1 MDENNAIID
10 YKKLFDTDK
19 KKADAFD
26 RIAKIYYF
34 NNFGTFNKSEMD
46 LLMFDIYLE
55 QSIINNK
62 FNNNLLNYNAVSD
75 YKMARNLGI
84 TPQRIRNLKIKKQY
98 VYPVKFDWKESLANI
113 LNDNKNIHIVD
124 NKTIKINIPDPNL
137 FLAIQE
143 EIEAEGGYLDIQLNS
158 RLLSVP
164 IDNFMIIVKLIF
176 KKDEYDKICEKVI
189 EKYNTINKE
198 NKIKKGLATTKQIT
212 SIVKDITG
220 SINDITGSI
229 NDIVSVVTPNK
240 IIKTAISNLIS
251 VFINIR

>member
-1 MDENNAIID
+1 MDENNANID
-10 YKKLFDTDK
+10 FKKLFNTDK

-26 RIAKIYYF
+26 RIAEKYYF
-34 NNFGTFNKSEMD
+34 NNFGTFSKSEID

-62 FNNNLLNYNAVSD
+62 LNTNLVDYNAVSD

-84 TPQRIRNLKIKKQY
+84 TPQRIRNLKVKKQY

-113 LNDNKNIHIVD
+113 LNDDKNIHIVD

-164 IDNFMIIVKLIF
+164 IDNFMIIVKLISRE
-176 KKDEYDKICEKVI
+176 DEYDKICEKVI
-189 EKYNTINKE
+189 EKYNSINKE
-198 NKIKKGLATTKQIT
+198 NKIEKGLATTKQIT

-220 SINDITGSI
+220 SINDI
-229 NDIVSVVTPNK
+229 VSVVTSNN
-240 IIKTAISNLIS
+240 IIINAISNIIS
-251 VFINIR
+251 IFKSNL

>member
-1 MDENNAIID
+1 MDENNANID
-10 YKKLFDTDK
+10 FKKLFDTDK

-26 RIAKIYYF
+26 RIAEKYYF
-34 NNFGTFNKSEMD
+34 NNFGTFSKSEID

-62 FNNNLLNYNAVSD
+62 LNDDLVDYNAVSD

-84 TPQRIRNLKIKKQY
+84 TPQRIRNLKVKKQY

-113 LNDNKNIHIVD
+113 LNDDKNIHIVD
-124 NKTIKINIPDPNL
+124 NKIIKINIPDPNL

-164 IDNFMIIVKLIF
+164 IDNFMIIVKLISRE
-176 KKDEYDKICEKVI
+176 DEYDKICEKVI
-189 EKYNTINKE
+189 EKYNSINKE
-198 NKIKKGLATTKQIT
+198 NKIEKGLATTKQIT

-220 SINDITGSI
+220 SINDI
-229 NDIVSVVTPNK
+229 VSVVTPNNI
-240 IIKTAISNLIS
+240 IIKAISNIFSIFKSNL
-251 VFINIR
+251 

>member
-1 MDENNAIID
+1 MDENNANID
-10 YKKLFDTDK
+10 FKKLFDTDK

-26 RIAKIYYF
+26 RIAEKYYF
-34 NNFGTFNKSEMD
+34 NNFGTFSKSEID

-62 FNNNLLNYNAVSD
+62 LNDDLVDYNAVSD

-84 TPQRIRNLKIKKQY
+84 TPQRIRNLKVKKQY

-113 LNDNKNIHIVD
+113 LNDYKNIHIVD

-164 IDNFMIIVKLIF
+164 IDNFMIIVKLISRE
-176 KKDEYDKICEKVI
+176 DEYDKICEKVI
-189 EKYNTINKE
+189 EKYNSINKE
-198 NKIKKGLATTKQIT
+198 NKIEKGLATTKQIT

-220 SINDITGSI
+220 SINDI
-229 NDIVSVVTPNK
+229 VSVVTPNNI
-240 IIKTAISNLIS
+240 IIKAISNIFSIFKSNL
-251 VFINIR
+251 

>member
-1 MDENNAIID
+1 MDENNANID
-10 YKKLFDTDK
+10 FKKLFDTDK

-26 RIAKIYYF
+26 RIAEKYYF
-34 NNFGTFNKSEMD
+34 NNFGTFSKSEID

-62 FNNNLLNYNAVSD
+62 LNDDLVDYNAVSD

-84 TPQRIRNLKIKKQY
+84 TPQRIRNLKVKKQY

-113 LNDNKNIHIVD
+113 LNDDKNIHIVD
-124 NKTIKINIPDPNL
+124 NKTIKINIPDSNL

-164 IDNFMIIVKLIF
+164 IDNFMIILKLISRE
-176 KKDEYDKICEKVI
+176 DEYDKICEKVI
-189 EKYNTINKE
+189 EKYNSINKE

-220 SINDITGSI
+220 SINDI
-229 NDIVSVVTPNK
+229 VSVVMPNK
-240 IIKTAISNLIS
+240 IIETAISNLIS
-251 VFINIR
+251 VL

>member
-1 MDENNAIID
+1 MDENNANID
-10 YKKLFDTDK
+10 FKKLFDTDK

-26 RIAKIYYF
+26 RIAEKYYF
-34 NNFGTFNKSEMD
+34 NNFGTFSKSEID

-62 FNNNLLNYNAVSD
+62 LNDDLVDYNAVSD

-84 TPQRIRNLKIKKQY
+84 TPQRIRNLKVKKQY

-113 LNDNKNIHIVD
+113 LNDDKNIHIVD

-164 IDNFMIIVKLIF
+164 IDNFMIILKLISRE
-176 KKDEYDKICEKVI
+176 DEYDKICEKVI
-189 EKYNTINKE
+189 EKYNSINKE

-220 SINDITGSI
+220 SIN
-229 NDIVSVVTPNK
+229 NIVSVVKPNK
-240 IIKTAISNLIS
+240 IIETAISNLIS
-251 VFINIR
+251 VL

>member
-1 MDENNAIID
+1 M
-10 YKKLFDTDK
+10 LF
-19 KKADAFD
+19 
-26 RIAKIYYF
+26 RITKWQEILELHLKELEIL
-34 NNFGTFNKSEMD
+34 KS
-46 LLMFDIYLE
+46 
-55 QSIINNK
+55 
-62 FNNNLLNYNAVSD
+62 
-75 YKMARNLGI
+75 
-84 TPQRIRNLKIKKQY
+84 KKQY

-176 KKDEYDKICEKVI
+176 EKDEYDKICEKVI
-189 EKYNTINKE
+189 EKYNSINKE
-198 NKIKKGLATTKQIT
+198 NKIEKGLATTKQIT
-212 SIVKDITG
+212 SIVK
-220 SINDITGSI
+220 DITGSI

>member
-1 MDENNAIID
+1 MDENNANID
-10 YKKLFDTDK
+10 FKKLFDTDK

-26 RIAKIYYF
+26 RIAEKYYF
-34 NNFGTFNKSEMD
+34 NNFGTFSKSEID

-62 FNNNLLNYNAVSD
+62 LNDDLVDYNAVSD

-84 TPQRIRNLKIKKQY
+84 TPQRIRNLKVKKQY

-113 LNDNKNIHIVD
+113 LNDDKNIHIVD

-164 IDNFMIIVKLIF
+164 IDNFMIILKLISRE
-176 KKDEYDKICEKVI
+176 DEYDKICEKVI
-189 EKYNTINKE
+189 EKYNSINKE

-220 SINDITGSI
+220 SINDI
-229 NDIVSVVTPNK
+229 VSVVMPNK
-240 IIKTAISNLIS
+240 IIETAISNLIS
-251 VFINIR
+251 VL

>member
-10 YKKLFDTDK
+10 YEKLFDTDK

-26 RIAKIYYF
+26 RIAEIYYF

-55 QSIINNK
+55 QSIKNNK
-62 FNNNLLNYNAVSD
+62 LNDNLLNYNAVSD

-98 VYPVKFDWKESLANI
+98 VYPVKFDWKDSLANI
-113 LNDNKNIHIVD
+113 LNDEKNIHIVD

-164 IDNFMIIVKLIF
+164 IDNFMIIIKLICG
-176 KKDEYDKICEKVI
+176 KDEYGEICEKI
-189 EKYNTINKE
+189 IDKYNS
-198 NKIKKGLATTKQIT
+198 IKKEDKFEKDLATTKQIS

-220 SINDITGSI
+220 SVS
-229 NDIVSVVTPNK
+229 DIVKTVTPNN
-240 IIKTAISNLIS
+240 IIINAILNIISIFKSNL
-251 VFINIR
+251 

>member
-1 MDENNAIID
+1 MDENNANID
-10 YKKLFDTDK
+10 FKKLFNTDK

-26 RIAKIYYF
+26 RIAEKYYF
-34 NNFGTFNKSEMD
+34 NNFGTFSKSEID

-62 FNNNLLNYNAVSD
+62 LNTNLVDYNAVSN

-84 TPQRIRNLKIKKQY
+84 TPQRIRNLKVKKQY

-113 LNDNKNIHIVD
+113 LNDDKNIHIVD

-164 IDNFMIIVKLIF
+164 IDNFMIIVKLISRE
-176 KKDEYDKICEKVI
+176 DEYDKICEKVI
-189 EKYNTINKE
+189 EKYNSINKE
-198 NKIKKGLATTKQIT
+198 NKIEKGLATTKQIT

-220 SINDITGSI
+220 SINDI
-229 NDIVSVVTPNK
+229 VSVVTSNN
-240 IIKTAISNLIS
+240 IIINAISNIIS
-251 VFINIR
+251 IFKSNL

>member
-1 MDENNAIID
+1 MDENNANID
-10 YKKLFDTDK
+10 FKKLFDTDK

-26 RIAKIYYF
+26 RIAEKYYF
-34 NNFGTFNKSEMD
+34 NNFGTFSKSEID

-62 FNNNLLNYNAVSD
+62 LNDDLVDYNAVSD

-84 TPQRIRNLKIKKQY
+84 TPQRIRNLKVKKQY

-113 LNDNKNIHIVD
+113 LNDYKNIHIVD

-164 IDNFMIIVKLIF
+164 IDNFMIIVKLISRE
-176 KKDEYDKICEKVI
+176 DEYDKICEKVI
-189 EKYNTINKE
+189 EKYNSINKE
-198 NKIKKGLATTKQIT
+198 NKIEKGLATTKQIT

-220 SINDITGSI
+220 SINDI
-229 NDIVSVVTPNK
+229 VSVVTLNNI
-240 IIKTAISNLIS
+240 IIKAISNIFSIFKSNL
-251 VFINIR
+251 

>member
-1 MDENNAIID
+1 MDENNANID
-10 YKKLFDTDK
+10 FKKLFDTDK

-26 RIAKIYYF
+26 RIAEKYYF
-34 NNFGTFNKSEMD
+34 NNFGTFSKSEID

-62 FNNNLLNYNAVSD
+62 LNTNLVNYNAVSD

-113 LNDNKNIHIVD
+113 LNDDKNIHIVD

-176 KKDEYDKICEKVI
+176 EEDEYDKICEKVI
-189 EKYNTINKE
+189 EKYNSINKE
-198 NKIKKGLATTKQIT
+198 NKIEKGLATTKQIT
-212 SIVKDITG
+212 SIVK
-220 SINDITGSI
+220 DITGSI

-251 VFINIR
+251 AFINIR